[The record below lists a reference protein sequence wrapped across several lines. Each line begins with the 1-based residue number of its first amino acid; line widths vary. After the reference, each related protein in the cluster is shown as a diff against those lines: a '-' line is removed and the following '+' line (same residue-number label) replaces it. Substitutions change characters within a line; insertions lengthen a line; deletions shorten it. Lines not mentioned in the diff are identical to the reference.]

1 MIQDKTKRI
10 SPNDYA
16 KKIFHDHYD
25 VYLQELDIFSA
36 TLLAKR
42 NSSLYVR
49 AIIDKIEEEGATKN
63 QEDYFYFLN
72 TKLEL
77 ELI

>member
-1 MIQDKTKRI
+1 MIQEIKERI
-10 SPNDYA
+10 SPSDYA

-25 VYLQELDIFSA
+25 VYIKELDIFSA
-36 TLLAKR
+36 TLLAKA

-49 AIIDKIEEEGATKN
+49 AIIDKIELDGATKN

>member
-1 MIQDKTKRI
+1 MIQDKLERI

-25 VYLQELDIFSA
+25 VYIKELDIFSA
-36 TLLAKR
+36 TSLAKTS
-42 NSSLYVR
+42 SSLYVR
-49 AIIDKIEEEGATKN
+49 AIIDKIEFEGATKN
-63 QEDYFYFLN
+63 QDDYFYFLN